1 MTVKVKYH
9 ADITPLNFINGVSD
23 WIDLR
28 CAETVR
34 MQKGEY
40 YELSLGVSMELPPGY
55 EAVVIPR
62 SSTYK
67 RWGILQANQVGLI
80 DNSYCGDNDIW
91 HFPAIATR
99 DVVIEENSRI
109 CQFRIQR
116 KMEDVELVTVDHL
129 DGADRGGLGSTG
141 KA

>member
-9 ADITPLNFINGVSD
+9 ADITPLEKIEKGD

-28 CAETVR
+28 CAETVW
-34 MQKGEY
+34 MQKGQY
-40 YELSLGVSMELPPGY
+40 RELSLGISMELPPGY

-80 DNSYCGDNDIW
+80 DNSYCGNNDIW

-99 DVVIEENSRI
+99 DVVIEKDSRI

-116 KMEDVELVTVDHL
+116 KMEDIELLTVDHL
-129 DGADRGGLGSTG
+129 DGTDRGGLGSTG

>member
-9 ADITPLNFINGVSD
+9 ADITPLEKIEKGD

-28 CAETVR
+28 CAETVW
-34 MQKGEY
+34 MQKGAY
-40 YELSLGVSMELPPGY
+40 CELSLGVSMELPPGY

-91 HFPAIATR
+91 HFPAVATR
-99 DVVIEENSRI
+99 DVVIEKDSRI

-116 KMEDVELVTVDHL
+116 KMEDIELLTVDHL
-129 DGADRGGLGSTG
+129 DGTDRGGLGSTG